1 MSIIEYDAKSIFQYI
16 ADLKYW
22 SNCCG
27 DLHYHGEYDIEQNE
41 KEEKLPPAL
50 LRAYNELWSED
61 TGSLC
66 YLTEYKGK
74 YKIAL
79 INEFDEEFADKQNI
93 SMPHLFEKLKERA
106 EEFSL
111 MKIFESA
118 QFLISEGQGHL
129 IDENFCAYD
138 HHELVVLL
146 PCDISKEEF
155 DTIANF
161 LYENLCEF
169 EKELQKEDFL
179 CTK

>member
-1 MSIIEYDAKSIFQYI
+1 MNIIEYDAKSTSQYI
-16 ADLKYW
+16 DDLKYW
-22 SNCCG
+22 SNRFG
-27 DLHYHGEYDIEQNE
+27 NLHYHGKYDIEQNE
-41 KEEKLPPAL
+41 KEEKLPPEL

-66 YLTEYKGK
+66 YLTEYKGE

-79 INEFDEEFADKQNI
+79 INEFYEGFADNQNI
-93 SMPHLFEKLKERA
+93 SMLHLFEKLKERA
-106 EEFSL
+106 EEFSS

-118 QFLISEGQGHL
+118 QFLISEGREYL
-129 IDENFCAYD
+129 IGVVFFACD

-155 DTIANF
+155 DAIANF

-169 EKELQKEDFL
+169 EKELQEEDFL